1 MYKIVNWR
9 GAVEKIIDNQTD
21 LFIEIGPKKVL
32 GKMMKDIDSS
42 IPVLNVENEESLE
55 NTMKALTE

>member
-1 MYKIVNWR
+1 
-9 GAVEKIIDNQTD
+9 
-21 LFIEIGPKKVL
+21 VL